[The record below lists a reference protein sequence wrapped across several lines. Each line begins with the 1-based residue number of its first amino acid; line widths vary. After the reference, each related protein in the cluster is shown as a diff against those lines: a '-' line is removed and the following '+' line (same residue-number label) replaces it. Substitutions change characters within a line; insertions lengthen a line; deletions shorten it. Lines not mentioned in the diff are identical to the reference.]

1 MKVLTPQE
9 AVALI
14 KDGDTIAI
22 DGFVGFGHPEELTIA
37 LEEKYLAENTPSN
50 LTIVYVAGQGDGKD
64 RGMNHL
70 AHQGLLKR
78 VIGGHWGLAPK
89 LGVMAVNNQVEGYNF
104 PQGVI
109 SHMFRDIAAGKEGT
123 ITRVGLKTFVDPR
136 LQGGKL
142 NEITTEDLVELIAIN
157 GKEHL
162 FYKSFPVNI
171 ALIRGSTADM
181 NGNISMEREA
191 LILEVLPIAQAVK
204 NSGGTVIVQVER
216 LAQPGTLHPKMVR
229 IPGILV
235 DAVVVS
241 KEVNHMQSFACRY
254 NPSFS
259 GEVVAPMESIP
270 PIPFNI
276 RKIIARRAAL
286 ELRPDVV
293 VNLGIGLPEGVAS
306 VSSEEGICDLM
317 KLTVESGPIKGVPA
331 GGLNFGAAYNPECII
346 DQPSQFDFYDGGGID
361 IAFLGMAQAD
371 KLGNVNV
378 SKFGPRIVGAGGF
391 INISQNAKKVV
402 YCGTFTAGDLDVS
415 VHDGA
420 IKIISEGKSRKFID
434 AVDQITFSGEY
445 AMEKKQEVLYVTERA
460 VFELTESGFTLTE
473 LAPGVNLERDILTQ
487 MEFEPQISPNLKIM
501 DARIFNQGMMN
512 LNEY

>member
-1 MKVLTPQE
+1 MSIVLDTSGVFFLCLIKEAAINGFFAWHKDCDIIKCLVKAIAERCVPMVKVLTPQE
-9 AVALI
+9 AVDLI
-14 KDGDTIAI
+14 KDRDTIAI
-22 DGFVGFGHPEELTIA
+22 DGFVGFGHPEELTVA
-37 LEEKYLAENTPSN
+37 LEAKFLAEGTPRD

-70 AHQGLLKR
+70 AHPGLLKR

-89 LGVMAVNNQVEGYNF
+89 LGTLAINNQVEGYNF

-142 NEITTEDLVELIAIN
+142 NDITNEELVEIIEIK
-157 GKEHL
+157 GQEHL
-162 FYKSFPVNI
+162 FYKSFPINI

-181 NGNISMEREA
+181 NGNITMEREA
-191 LILEVLPIAQAVK
+191 LVLEVLPIAQAVK

-235 DAVVVS
+235 DAVVLS
-241 KEVNHMQSFACRY
+241 KEENHMQSFACAY

-276 RKIIARRAAL
+276 RKIVARRAVL

-293 VNLGIGLPEGVAS
+293 VNLKTEHDPRMFTPIPRHLQAFRV
-306 VSSEEGICDLM
+306 
-317 KLTVESGPIKGVPA
+317 KFKTRTTVERTNKRLFEDYAIEDYGARSTMLRAALATFAAVNMRLDAWVKHKGFKFSDLLKNPA
-331 GGLNFGAAYNPECII
+331 A
-346 DQPSQFDFYDGGGID
+346 
-361 IAFLGMAQAD
+361 
-371 KLGNVNV
+371 
-378 SKFGPRIVGAGGF
+378 
-391 INISQNAKKVV
+391 
-402 YCGTFTAGDLDVS
+402 
-415 VHDGA
+415 
-420 IKIISEGKSRKFID
+420 
-434 AVDQITFSGEY
+434 
-445 AMEKKQEVLYVTERA
+445 
-460 VFELTESGFTLTE
+460 
-473 LAPGVNLERDILTQ
+473 
-487 MEFEPQISPNLKIM
+487 
-501 DARIFNQGMMN
+501 
-512 LNEY
+512 